1 MKLLL
6 YNKLTHSVS
15 VHRILETYPEEVL
28 EYLGIGKVSE
38 RSLYRVLE
46 IIGKTFPLLLE
57 NYQRFLKKHGL
68 RLLLNPF
75 RRG

>member
-15 VHRILETYPEEVL
+15 VHRILEIEPYPEEVL

-57 NYQRFLKKHGL
+57 NYQRFLKKA
-68 RLLLNPF
+68 
-75 RRG
+75 